1 MQKKHIKT
9 VQMLIFTIVFTLA
22 VIGAASAADNS
33 STNLAATN
41 VDQAT
46 QQATQTS
53 SNVIANNDLSN
64 SQISNDAQT
73 TASESKTSKDISTN
87 VNNVDNSATD
97 PQIWNGKAPV
107 SRGGQIPTYNWG
119 TIQNAINHAKSG
131 DTIMLANGG
140 TFSGA
145 GNTRII
151 ISKNL
156 IFNVLNGGRATID
169 GKGTNWG
176 FIISPGCKV
185 TFNNINFKNMAKIGS
200 GGAIFNRGTLTL
212 NNCAFTNKRAF
223 LPLFGVGGAV
233 CNFGNLAVKNCH
245 IYDNRGYNHGC
256 SGTFTCKCHNKVIAN
271 VVMTKTGN
279 GPVNVGETG
288 IYTITLTNNG
298 PDAAKN
304 IRVTDP
310 LPDGFSLGSYSA
322 GSYDG
327 TVWTIP
333 SLDNG
338 AIATL
343 TFTRVM
349 TTADIGTTKT
359 NTATETQCTYN
370 PNPVKPQTATIYTN
384 KAVLSI
390 TKTTTKSSYNVG
402 DSVVY
407 NIDVLNNGPD
417 TATNV
422 GVKDTLANGLTYI
435 SSTLGGVYDSAT
447 RTVTWNLASLANGAH
462 FMPSFTATV
471 NALTQGQTITNIAFT
486 NNSQNPIPVE
496 STPVNIHV
504 NNAVLS
510 ITKTANKSNYNVG
523 DTVVY
528 NMDVLNNGP
537 DTATNV
543 VLTDTLPQGL
553 KYVSSTLNG
562 VYDSTTRTITW
573 TLGNLVN
580 GAHFITSVSATVTN
594 AAGGKHLVN
603 TAQAKNDQI
612 ITPVKTT
619 ANIYVPSAAL
629 DLTKKVNTKTPKIGD
644 TVIYTLIV
652 QNHGPDAANSL
663 KVADVVTTG
672 GLKFVGVDSINYGT
686 YDPNTG
692 VWSIDNLPA
701 NAVARLVLRY
711 KTERAGI
718 VINNAKVTSITF
730 DPNLYPTEASVTIN
744 VQGSSNPTTPTTTV
758 SAKTIAM
765 QHTGLPIV
773 ALILAVL
780 MILGGSIL
788 PRRKN

>member
-1 MQKKHIKT
+1 MLLTTIVKGGEKVQKKHIKT
-9 VQMLIFTIVFTLA
+9 AQLLIFTIVFTLA
-22 VIGAASAADNS
+22 VIGAASAADTS
-33 STNLAATN
+33 STNLTATN

-46 QQATQTS
+46 QQSTQTTDHAVTS
-53 SNVIANNDLSN
+53 NDLSN
-64 SQISNDAQT
+64 SQTSNPQT
-73 TASESKTSKDISTN
+73 TISESTASKNVSTN
-87 VNNVDNSATD
+87 VASSDNSVTD
-97 PQIWNGKAPV
+97 PQIWKGGVPV
-107 SRGGQIPTYNWG
+107 SRGGQIPTYNFG
-119 TIQNAINHAKSG
+119 TIQNAINNAKSG
-131 DTIMLANGG
+131 DTIMLQNGA
-140 TFSGA
+140 TFRGV
-145 GNTRII
+145 GNTQII

-156 IFNVLNGGRATID
+156 NFDVLNCGKATID
-169 GKGTNWG
+169 GCGTRWG
-176 FIISPGCKV
+176 FIISPGYKV
-185 TFNNINFKNMAKIGS
+185 TFHNINFKNMVKS
-200 GGAIFNRGTLTL
+200 PGGTFFNRGTLRL
-212 NNCAFTNKRAF
+212 NNCVFTN
-223 LPLFGVGGAV
+223 
-233 CNFGNLAVKNCH
+233 
-245 IYDNRGYNHGC
+245 NRGYDGAICNTGNFFVNNCHNI
-256 SGTFTCKCHNKVIAN
+256 KCHCNIGCKSIAN
-271 VVMTKTGN
+271 VVMTKTSN
-279 GPVNVGETG
+279 SPVNVGQTG
-288 IYTITLTNNG
+288 VYTITLTNNG
-298 PDAAKN
+298 PDAAQN

-310 LPDGFSLGSYSA
+310 LPDGFSLGGYSA

-327 TVWTIP
+327 IVWTIP
-333 SLDNG
+333 TLNNG

-359 NTATETQCTYN
+359 NTATETQCTCN

-384 KAVLSI
+384 KAVLTI
-390 TKTTTKSSYNVG
+390 TKTTPKSSYNVG

-422 GVKDTLANGLTYI
+422 GVTDTLANGLTYI
-435 SSTLGGVYDSAT
+435 SSTLGGVYNSAT

-471 NALTQGQTITNIAFT
+471 NALTQGQTITNIAVT

-496 STPVNIHV
+496 SEPVNIHV

-510 ITKTANKSNYNVG
+510 ITKTADKSNYNVG

-543 VLTDTLPQGL
+543 ILTDTLPQGL
-553 KYVSSTLNG
+553 NYVSSTLNG

-580 GAHFITSVSATVTN
+580 GAHIITSVKATVTA

-619 ANIYVPSAAL
+619 AEIYVPSAAL
-629 DLTKKVNTKTPKIGD
+629 DLTKTVNKKTPKIGD
-644 TVIYTLIV
+644 TVIYTLVV

-744 VQGSSNPTTPTTTV
+744 VQEPSNPTTPTTTV
-758 SAKTIAM
+758 SAKSIAM
-765 QHTGLPIV
+765 QHTGLPIG
-773 ALILAVL
+773 ALILAVIML
-780 MILGGSIL
+780 FTGYVL
-788 PRRKN
+788 PKRKN